1 MDFPLFHLD
10 FMGNRM
16 LVAVIAITHVL
27 INHALAVGFAPLVTL
42 LEFRGYY
49 KSKNNPREGKL
60 WDDTARRLM
69 FIAFIVT
76 TTAGALTGVG
86 IWFAASLANPASL
99 GSLIRVFYFAWF
111 TEWVIF
117 VLEVV
122 FIMIYFLTWK
132 KSNESLKSKRRHI
145 RFGFFLSLF
154 SWLTMAIIVAILG
167 FMMTPGSWIEK
178 PSLITG
184 FLNPLYLPQL
194 VFRTP
199 VAMMMAGT
207 IGLMITAYSL
217 KKRNLWKREILQSIS
232 FWILLWMPIAAT
244 GAFLYYWHIPRAMV
258 GNLPVA
264 LGTQQFQDWYSSLLT
279 ILLVVTAIGFAIGI
293 LGTFAP
299 RRIPKHLLIIPVLA
313 SFVFLGTFE
322 RLREFIRKPYV
333 IGNYMYANGILVEE
347 YPLYQQTGLLKHTP
361 YSSLSEVTEENKLE
375 AGEAVFTLACSRC
388 HTTHGISSVVRKFER
403 LYGNDK
409 PLDGEAMKAYIRNM
423 HNVRHYMPP
432 FPGND
437 AELDALTAWVAGQQQ
452 HPRKLDGPQVKGID
466 VKAINYDNKT
476 SEQ

>member
-16 LVAVIAITHVL
+16 LVAVIAIVHVL

-42 LEFRGYY
+42 LEFRGYLKQ
-49 KSKNNPREGKL
+49 KSNPEEGKA
-60 WDDTARRLM
+60 WDDNARRLM
-69 FIAFIVT
+69 FIAFIIT

-86 IWFAASLANPASL
+86 IWFAASLANPTSL

-111 TEWVIF
+111 SEWIIF

-122 FIMIYFLTWK
+122 FIMIYFLTWR
-132 KSNESLKSKRRHI
+132 KSNESARNKRRHI
-145 RFGFFLSLF
+145 WFGFFLSVF

-167 FMMTPGSWIEK
+167 FMMTPGSWINT
-178 PSLITG
+178 PSLLTG

-194 VFRTP
+194 IFRTP

-207 IGLMITAYSL
+207 VALMITAYAL
-217 KKRNLWKREILQSIS
+217 KKTNRWKYEILRYIS
-232 FWILLWMPIAAT
+232 FWILLWMPVAAA
-244 GAFLYYWHIPRAMV
+244 GGFLYYWHIPRAMI

-264 LGTQQFQDWYSSLLT
+264 LGTQQFQDWYNSLLI
-279 ILLVVTAIGFAIGI
+279 ILFSVIAIGFALGI
-293 LGTFAP
+293 LGTISP
-299 RRIPKHLLIIPVLA
+299 RRLPKHLLVIPVIA
-313 SFVFLGTFE
+313 SFLFLGTFE

-333 IGNYMYANGILVEE
+333 IGEYMYANGILAEE
-347 YPLYQQTGLLKHTP
+347 YALYQQTGILKHAP
-361 YSSLSEVTEENKLE
+361 YASMSEVTEENKLA

-403 LYGNDK
+403 MYGTK
-409 PLDGEAMKAYIRNM
+409 SPLNEEAMKVYMKNM

-437 AELDALTAWVAGQQQ
+437 AELEALAAFVAEQQKR
-452 HPRKLDGPQVKGID
+452 PKKLEGPQIKGVNI
-466 VKAINYDNKT
+466 KQIMYENKT
-476 SEQ
+476 SEK

>member
-16 LVAVIAITHVL
+16 LVAVVAIIHVI
-27 INHALAVGFAPLVTL
+27 INHGLAVGFAPLVTV
-42 LEFRGYY
+42 LEFTGYQKG
-49 KSKNNPREGKL
+49 KSDPEKGKT
-60 WDDTARRLM
+60 WDEMARKLM
-69 FIAFIVT
+69 FIAFIIT

-86 IWFAASLANPASL
+86 IWVAASLANPASL

-111 TEWVIF
+111 SEWIIF

-132 KSNESLKSKRRHI
+132 KSNESAKNKRRHI
-145 RFGFFLSLF
+145 LFGAWLSIF
-154 SWLTMAIIVAILG
+154 SWLTMAIIVAILA
-167 FMMTPGSWIEK
+167 FMMDPGSWIEK
-178 PSLITG
+178 KSLFTG
-184 FLNPLYLPQL
+184 FLNPIYLPQL
-194 VFRTP
+194 IFRTP

-207 IGLMITAYSL
+207 IALMITAYVL
-217 KKRNLWKREILQSIS
+217 KKNNIHKPGILKYIS
-232 FWILLWMPIAAT
+232 FWILLWMPVAAA
-244 GAFLYYWHIPRAMV
+244 GSFLYYWHIPRSMI

-264 LGTQQFQDWYSSLLT
+264 LGTQQFQDWYGSLLT
-279 ILLVVTAIGFAIGI
+279 TTLVVIGIGFTIGI
-293 LGTFAP
+293 IGTFLP
-299 RRIPKHLLIIPVLA
+299 KKLPKHLLIIPVIA
-313 SFVFLGTFE
+313 SFIFLGTFE

-333 IGNYMYANGILVEE
+333 IGEYMYANGILVEE

-361 YSSLSEVTEENKLE
+361 YSEFSDITEENKIA

-403 LYGNDK
+403 MYGRET
-409 PLDGEAMKAYIRNM
+409 PLDADAMKLYVKSM

-437 AELDALTAWVAGQQQ
+437 KELDALAAYVAEQQKR
-452 HPRKLDGPQVKGID
+452 PKKLEGPQIKGVNVKEIH
-466 VKAINYDNKT
+466 YE
-476 SEQ
+476 SENNLK

>member
-16 LVAVIAITHVL
+16 LVAVIAIIHVI
-27 INHALAVGFAPLVTL
+27 INHALAVGFIPLVTL
-42 LEFRGYY
+42 LEFRGYLKF
-49 KSKNNPREGKL
+49 KSNPEEGKA
-60 WDDTARRLM
+60 WDEMARKLL
-69 FIAFIVT
+69 FVAFIIT

-111 TEWVIF
+111 TEWIVF
-117 VLEVV
+117 VLEVI
-122 FIMIYFLTWK
+122 FIITYFLTWK
-132 KSNESLKSKRRHI
+132 KSTQSADTKKKHI
-145 RFGFFLSLF
+145 LFGAGLSLF

-167 FMMTPGSWIEK
+167 FMMDPGSWVERR
-178 PSLITG
+178 SLVTG

-194 VFRTP
+194 IFRTP

-207 IGLMITAYSL
+207 VALMISAYVL
-217 KKRNLWKREILQSIS
+217 KKSNRWKNEILRYIS
-232 FWILLWMPIAAT
+232 FWILLWMPVAT
-244 GAFLYYWHIPRAMV
+244 AGAFLYYWHIPRAMI

-264 LGTQQFQDWYSSLLT
+264 LGTQQFQDWYGSLVT
-279 ILLVVTAIGFAIGI
+279 VAVVVIAIGFA
-293 LGTFAP
+293 LGTLGTIAP
-299 RRIPKHLLIIPVLA
+299 RRLPKHLLVIPVLA
-313 SFVFLGTFE
+313 SFLFLGTFE

-333 IGNYMYANGILVEE
+333 IGEYMYANGILVEE
-347 YPLYQQTGLLKHTP
+347 YPLYQQTGILMHTP
-361 YSSLSEVTEENKLE
+361 YSVFSEITEANKVA

-403 LYGNDK
+403 MYGSK
-409 PLDGEAMKAYIRNM
+409 EPLNTEAMNIYIKSM

-437 AELDALTAWVAGQQQ
+437 SEREALAEFIAHQQKR
-452 HPRKLDGPQVKGID
+452 PKKLDGPQVNGVD
-466 VKAINYDNKT
+466 VKEIVYQIQN
-476 SEQ
+476 SEK

>member
-16 LVAVIAITHVL
+16 LVAVIAITHVI

-42 LEFRGYY
+42 LEFRGYL
-49 KSKNNPREGKL
+49 KHKTNPEEGKA
-60 WDDTARRLM
+60 WDEMARKLL

-111 TEWVIF
+111 TEWIIF

-132 KSNESLKSKRRHI
+132 KSGESSLNKKKHI
-145 RFGFFLSLF
+145 LFGLWLSIF

-167 FMMTPGSWIEK
+167 FMMDPGSWVEK
-178 PSLITG
+178 KSLFTG
-184 FLNPLYLPQL
+184 VLNPLYIPQL
-194 VFRTP
+194 LFRTP

-207 IGLMITAYSL
+207 VGLMISAYVL
-217 KKRNLWKREILQSIS
+217 KKNNKWRNEILRYIS
-232 FWILLWMPIAAT
+232 FWILLWMPVAAA
-244 GAFLYYWHIPRAMV
+244 GAFLYYWHIPRAMI

-264 LGTQQFQDWYSSLLT
+264 LGTQQFQDWYGSLV
-279 ILLVVTAIGFAIGI
+279 IVAIVVVAIGFTIGI
-293 LGTFAP
+293 LGTIAP
-299 RRIPKHLLIIPVLA
+299 RRLPKHLLIIPVIA
-313 SFVFLGTFE
+313 SFLFLGTFE

-333 IGNYMYANGILVEE
+333 IGEYMYANGILVEE
-347 YPLYQQTGLLKHTP
+347 YPLYQQTGILMHTP
-361 YSSLSEVTEENKLE
+361 YSAITEITEENKVA
-375 AGEAVFTLACSRC
+375 AGEAVFTIACSRC

-403 LYGNDK
+403 MYASK
-409 PLDGEAMKAYIRNM
+409 EPLNAEAMKTYIKSM

-437 AELDALTAWVAGQQQ
+437 AELDALAEFVAHQQKR
-452 HPRKLDGPQVKGID
+452 PRKLDGPQVKGVD
-466 VKAINYDNKT
+466 VKEIVYEINKT
-476 SEQ
+476 DK

>member
-16 LVAVIAITHVL
+16 LVAVIAITHVI
-27 INHALAVGFAPLVTL
+27 INHAMAVGFAPLVTL
-42 LEFRGYY
+42 LEFRGYL
-49 KSKNNPREGKL
+49 KSKDNPAEGKT
-60 WDDTARRLM
+60 WDEMARKLM
-69 FIAFIVT
+69 FIAFLVT

-86 IWFAASLANPASL
+86 IWFAASLANPTSL

-111 TEWVIF
+111 TEWIIF

-132 KSNESLKSKRRHI
+132 KSNESAINKRRHI
-145 RFGFFLSLF
+145 WFGFFLSVF

-167 FMMTPGSWIEK
+167 FMMTPGDWIEK
-178 PSLITG
+178 PSLFTG
-184 FLNPLYLPQL
+184 VLNPLYLPQL

-207 IGLMITAYSL
+207 VALMITAYAM
-217 KKRNLWKREILQSIS
+217 KNRNQWKHEILRYIS
-232 FWILLWMPIAAT
+232 FWILLWMPVAAA
-244 GAFLYYWHIPRAMV
+244 GGFLYYWHIPRAMV

-264 LGTQQFQDWYSSLLT
+264 IGTQQFQDWYGSLLT
-279 ILLVVTAIGFAIGI
+279 VLWIVTGIGFTIGI

-299 RRIPKHLLIIPVLA
+299 RRLPKHLLIIPFLA
-313 SFVFLGTFE
+313 SVVFLGTFE

-333 IGNYMYANGILVEE
+333 IGEYMYANGILVEE
-347 YPLYQQTGLLKHTP
+347 YPLYQQTGLLMHSP
-361 YSSLSEVTEENKLE
+361 YSAMSEVTEENKLE

-403 LYGNDK
+403 MYGPESTLNE
-409 PLDGEAMKAYIRNM
+409 EAMTVYIKNM

-432 FPGND
+432 FPGNE
-437 AELDALTAWVAGQQQ
+437 AELEALAAYVAEQQKR
-452 HPRKLDGPQVKGID
+452 PRKLDGPQVKGVD
-466 VKAINYDNKT
+466 VKKIIYENQNSVK
-476 SEQ
+476 

>member
-27 INHALAVGFAPLVTL
+27 INHALAVGFAPLVTI
-42 LEFRGYY
+42 LEFRGYL
-49 KSKNNPREGKL
+49 KSKNNPREGKT

-111 TEWVIF
+111 SEWIIF

-132 KSNESLKSKRRHI
+132 KSNESERNKRRHI
-145 RFGFFLSLF
+145 WFGFFLSVF

-167 FMMTPGSWIEK
+167 FMMTPGGWVDS
-178 PSLITG
+178 PSLFTG

-194 VFRTP
+194 IFRTP
-199 VAMMMAGT
+199 VAMMMGGT
-207 IGLMITAYSL
+207 VALMITAYAL
-217 KKRNLWKREILQSIS
+217 KKKNLWKKEILRYIS
-232 FWILLWMPIAAT
+232 FWILLWMPVAAA
-244 GAFLYYWHIPRAMV
+244 GGFLYYWHIPRAMV

-264 LGTQQFQDWYSSLLT
+264 LGTQQFQDWYNSLLT
-279 ILLVVTAIGFAIGI
+279 VLLVVTAIGFSIGI
-293 LGTFAP
+293 LGTLAP
-299 RRIPKHLLIIPVLA
+299 RRLPKHLLIIPVVA

-333 IGNYMYANGILVEE
+333 IGEYMYANGILVEE

-361 YSSLSEVTEENKLE
+361 YSAFADVTEENKLD
-375 AGEAVFTLACSRC
+375 AGEAVFTIACSRC
-388 HTTHGISSVVRKFER
+388 HTSHGISSVVRKFER
-403 LYGNDK
+403 MYGTDT
-409 PLDGEAMKAYIRNM
+409 PLNSEAMKVYIKNM

-437 AELDALTAWVAGQQQ
+437 DELDALAAWVAEQQKR
-452 HPRKLDGPQVKGID
+452 PRKLDGPQVKGVD
-466 VKAINYDNKT
+466 VKDIVYENQNTTK
-476 SEQ
+476 